1 MPPGNPTTGV
11 PLRHRRSGS
20 ESLADH
26 YLIRPTTPADLEALE
41 ALEAI
46 AFSDPWNRAM
56 LEEALISRGAVAMVA
71 EIDGRIVGSV
81 MARSVAAEGEI
92 LSLSVDPTR
101 RRAGLGRELLA
112 AAVAALRDH
121 GVVDVWLEVR
131 ASNHAAISLYQ
142 QAGFVAAGIRRGY
155 YRRPTEDAVVLRL
168 DLSASRGAG
177 QGGSGT

>member
-1 MPPGNPTTGV
+1 M
-11 PLRHRRSGS
+11 
-20 ESLADH
+20 ADH
-26 YLIRPTTPADLEALE
+26 YLIRPTTPADLDALE
-41 ALEAI
+41 ALESI

-56 LEEALISRGAVAMVA
+56 LEEALVSRGAVAMVA
-71 EIDGRIVGSV
+71 EASERIVGSV
-81 MARSVAAEGEI
+81 MARAVAGEGEI
-92 LSLSVDPTR
+92 LSLSVDPAR
-101 RRAGLGRELLA
+101 RRSGLGRALLA
-112 AAVAALRDH
+112 AAVDVMADR
-121 GVVDVWLEVR
+121 GVIDVWLEVR

>member
-1 MPPGNPTTGV
+1 M
-11 PLRHRRSGS
+11 
-20 ESLADH
+20 ADH

-71 EIDGRIVGSV
+71 EVDGRIVGSV

-92 LSLSVDPTR
+92 LSLSVDPTK